1 LTWIVALPILWLVAG
16 WQVGLVALLMIPLS
30 GYIAIRFFE
39 ELDRFVGSFLAL
51 ALFVTRRRSF
61 VRLLA
66 ERAAIRREILA
77 LGDEAALRVT

>member
-1 LTWIVALPILWLVAG
+1 
-16 WQVGLVALLMIPLS
+16 LLIPLC
-30 GYIAIRFFE
+30 GYVAIRFFE